1 MSVCHILLLSD
12 TPMWLAFLLLFFTSM
27 LIEYDCMAKESILSL
42 WQVEKIGFL
51 SKVCRLAWG
60 PT

>member
-1 MSVCHILLLSD
+1 MSVCHIHLLSD
-12 TPMWLAFLLLFFTSM
+12 TPMWLAFSLLLFTII
-27 LIEYDCMAKESILSL
+27 LIQFDCMAKESILNL
-42 WQVEKIGFL
+42 WQVEEIGFL